1 MFNMFSVVQELHPFI
16 LWQARIGVKAML
28 SLIQLTTVGSVPAS
42 QYLALQVSIHCII
55 SMLKVLVVS
64 KDNLKKALM
73 ELQ

>member
-1 MFNMFSVVQELHPFI
+1 
-16 LWQARIGVKAML
+16 ML